1 MMDITIVSYKGRREQ
16 YRRVQLETFVEDLRN
31 NPDTENLKQL
41 RDLFRSGAYELTA
54 TYNGDKRGVFVKDVP
69 CVCFASAMINR
80 SGRKELLAYNRLV
93 LLEVNNLPDEDSA
106 RQLCEA
112 AKAIPYTLL
121 TFIGGEGLSAK
132 IVCRAQACNRTLESE
147 LEAEVAERGWASE
160 KLQRFHVNAYRQLYR
175 IYSAQ
180 LGSNID
186 KIEPRLDS
194 VCLMSMDPQAWYN
207 PDATPLVTD
216 ANIHEEWTLNMLTS
230 ADETTPNSEYTFY
243 DTCHEYYHQVQARAY
258 AACAHLDGTD
268 AWTDAMLNQLAAG
281 CRKVNLPME
290 FCLLQV
296 GYNPDLS
303 DFKDEARRVFD
314 SLYARK
320 LTKGEG
326 NGTSD
331 DGSPNIGT
339 LNGQEMGPVNAA
351 RFLNEH
357 YMLRINT
364 MTGVTQFRLRNG
376 YQLFFQDATPRAIAT
391 MRQRAAQAGLGI
403 WDKDVK
409 RYLDSD
415 LIPEYDPVNDY
426 LDNLP
431 EWDGKDRLTAFAQRV
446 KTDAPHWVEDFKVWM
461 RSMVAHWKGKDAV
474 HGNAIV
480 PVLIGIQGGG
490 KTSFASLILPPELRD
505 YYNDNISFKNDTD
518 LNLGLTSFALINID
532 EFDAL
537 SPTKH
542 PLLKYLL
549 SKSDV
554 KMRPPYGKAYVQR
567 RRMASFIATTN
578 NPRPLTDTSGSRRF
592 ICVKTDAIDFTSRVN
607 YDQLYAQVKEEIS
620 QGKPYFFGDKD
631 NLRIMKENEQFMR
644 VSDFPTMI
652 RTLFLPAKECV
663 EAKPMLVS
671 DIVELIADRYTSLVV
686 TNNTYKSV
694 GRILK
699 GMGYL
704 PEHKTKGNAYH
715 ILPIIQKKRQK

>member
-1 MMDITIVSYKGRREQ
+1 
-16 YRRVQLETFVEDLRN
+16 
-31 NPDTENLKQL
+31 
-41 RDLFRSGAYELTA
+41 
-54 TYNGDKRGVFVKDVP
+54 
-69 CVCFASAMINR
+69 
-80 SGRKELLAYNRLV
+80 
-93 LLEVNNLPDEDSA
+93 
-106 RQLCEA
+106 
-112 AKAIPYTLL
+112 
-121 TFIGGEGLSAK
+121 
-132 IVCRAQACNRTLESE
+132 
-147 LEAEVAERGWASE
+147 
-160 KLQRFHVNAYRQLYR
+160 
-175 IYSAQ
+175 
-180 LGSNID
+180 
-186 KIEPRLDS
+186 
-194 VCLMSMDPQAWYN
+194 
-207 PDATPLVTD
+207 
-216 ANIHEEWTLNMLTS
+216 
-230 ADETTPNSEYTFY
+230 
-243 DTCHEYYHQVQARAY
+243 
-258 AACAHLDGTD
+258 
-268 AWTDAMLNQLAAG
+268 
-281 CRKVNLPME
+281 
-290 FCLLQV
+290 
-296 GYNPDLS
+296 
-303 DFKDEARRVFD
+303 
-314 SLYARK
+314 
-320 LTKGEG
+320 
-326 NGTSD
+326 
-331 DGSPNIGT
+331 
-339 LNGQEMGPVNAA
+339 
-351 RFLNEH
+351 
-357 YMLRINT
+357 
-364 MTGVTQFRLRNG
+364 
-376 YQLFFQDATPRAIAT
+376 
-391 MRQRAAQAGLGI
+391 
-403 WDKDVK
+403 VK

-480 PVLIGIQGGG
+480 PVLIGRQGGG

-607 YDQLYAQVKEEIS
+607 YDQLYAQVKEEIR

-652 RTLFLPAKECV
+652 RTLFLPAKEC
-663 EAKPMLVS
+663 EGAPLMSLA
-671 DIVELIADRYTSLVV
+671 DIASLISSRFPSFAMTTSARQNLGAYLLDAGYVR
-686 TNNTYKSV
+686 K
-694 GRILK
+694 RISGGK
-699 GMGYL
+699 
-704 PEHKTKGNAYH
+704 AYH
-715 ILPIIQKKRQK
+715 ILPKP